1 MFLKQA
7 LLVVC
12 RSDNENLLN
21 VTKLENT
28 RLAGSQV
35 QSCLRYDFLGGNLSE
50 IWGRIPRGIAGI
62 LGLIPPGMCFS
73 RWDAI
78 RNLRQDPNF
87 NWRDPMWDPMQD
99 VP

>member
-12 RSDNENLLN
+12 TSDNENLLN

-35 QSCLRYDFLGGNLSE
+35 QSRLRYDFLGGNLSE
-50 IWGRIPRGIAGI
+50 I
-62 LGLIPPGMCFS
+62 
-73 RWDAI
+73 
-78 RNLRQDPNF
+78 
-87 NWRDPMWDPMQD
+87 
-99 VP
+99 